1 MYFFNIIGIIRKNY
15 IEIHFQV
22 KIYVSPL
29 YKNMVIELD
38 NSLLTRNFV
47 VRCHRSKHFIF

>member
-22 KIYVSPL
+22 KIYVSTL

-38 NSLLTRNFV
+38 NSLLARILPQVKTF
-47 VRCHRSKHFIF
+47 HFLK